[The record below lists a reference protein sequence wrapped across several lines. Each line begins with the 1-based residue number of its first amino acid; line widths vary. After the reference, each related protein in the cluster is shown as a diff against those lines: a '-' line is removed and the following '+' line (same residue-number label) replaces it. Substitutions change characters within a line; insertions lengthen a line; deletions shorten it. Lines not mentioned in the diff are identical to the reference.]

1 MLTLDILH
9 SVEFYV
15 ILTVIAA
22 AVVAVCARPSGHGA
36 VETYLVAGV
45 LTEGDSVAVPEIRIE
60 CADSGDVVLKRCGL
74 EGVYTTG
81 AATLA
86 ITQKGN
92 DISIIERITAG
103 AKPFPKMDDE
113 CRVLPISDFVDATFA
128 LTFLGREWYHVKY
141 QAEGSRFAA
150 LSLHVRPGITIHK
163 QLLQ

>member
-15 ILTVIAA
+15 ILTVVAA
-22 AVVAVCARPSGHGA
+22 AVIAVCARPSGRGA
-36 VETYLVAGV
+36 VETHLVAGA
-45 LTEGDSVAVPEIRIE
+45 LTEVTTYASPSISIE
-60 CADSGDVVLKRCGL
+60 CTDSGDVIITRHGLKD
-74 EGVYTTG
+74 VFTTG

-103 AKPFPKMDDE
+103 AKPYSKMDEE
-113 CRVLPISDFVDATFA
+113 CRVLPVSEFVDASFV

-141 QAEGSRFAA
+141 QGEGSRFAA
-150 LSLHVRPGITIHK
+150 FSLHVRPGIKINK
-163 QLLQ
+163 QLVQ